1 MSRLDT
7 VSLAKQAAMGTKQTV
22 MEYTVPVES
31 CEPRLQRTEMT
42 AEETDG
48 TKFPTDLEYGS
59 RFFEVP
65 MVGKARVTSIPRV
78 LSGFLGAPTTI
89 AAPGGTGTAKKHQF
103 DPVGKTLVPHSIDVA
118 RRDPN
123 PVINDLYWDAI
134 GNELS
139 LGVAPND
146 WIEFNAG
153 WIARDLDQAQS
164 APVVTHDLSRRL
176 AFHTFQ
182 AFISVNGAGE
192 VALPLG
198 SFSLRYSNN
207 VATDQPQLGSRS
219 LYKVQEGNVTADVTF
234 AVKSTLSAHYR
245 RAVQDADPDAV
256 KIRLLA
262 TGPLIEGTASYSIE
276 LIVYRC
282 QYLDAPAPVNAGN
295 TLDDLTVTARA
306 AYDITNTK
314 FVDVNVVNNVA
325 SY

>member
-22 MEYTVPVES
+22 MEYTMPVES

-42 AEETDG
+42 VEETDG
-48 TKFPTDLEYGS
+48 TKFPTDLEYGT
-59 RFFEVP
+59 RFWEVP
-65 MVGKARVTSIPRV
+65 FQGKARVSSLPRI
-78 LSGFLGAPTTI
+78 LSAYFGAPTTV

-134 GNELS
+134 GNDLTFS
-139 LGVAPND
+139 IAPND
-146 WIEFNAG
+146 WIAYEASM
-153 WIARDLDQAQS
+153 IARDNDQAQA
-164 APVVTHDLSRRL
+164 APTVTTDMSRRL
-176 AFHTFQ
+176 AFHSVQ

-198 SFSLRYSNN
+198 SFSMAYSNN
-207 VATDQPQLGSRS
+207 VDTDQAQLGSRS
-219 LYKVQEGNVTADVTF
+219 LFKVQEGNVTCETTF
-234 AVKSTLSAHYR
+234 VVRSTLLTHYR
-245 RAVQDADPDAV
+245 RAIQDADPDNV

-262 TGPLIEGTASYSIE
+262 TGPIIEGTAAYSIE
-276 LIVYRC
+276 AILYRL
-282 QYLDAPAPVNAGN
+282 QYLDAPAPVNADD
-295 TLDDLTVTARA
+295 TLDEVTVTARA
-306 AYDITNTK
+306 AQDFTANK
-314 FVDVNVVNNVA
+314 FVDLNVINNVA